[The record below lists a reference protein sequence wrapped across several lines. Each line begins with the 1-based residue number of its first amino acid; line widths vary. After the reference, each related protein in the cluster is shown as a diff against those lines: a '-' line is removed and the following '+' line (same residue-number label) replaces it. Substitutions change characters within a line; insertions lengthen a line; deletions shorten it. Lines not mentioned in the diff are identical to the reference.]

1 MALDGSRMPRELHV
15 GGGVPSKGNYKSS
28 LGEGGCSGSM
38 KRTPTAE
45 EREREAKVSGAPR
58 SRGSF
63 VHWELGAGNQKGLA
77 GCERTHGLKPRREGA
92 LSARE
97 PETLGL

>member
-1 MALDGSRMPRELHV
+1 MQ
-15 GGGVPSKGNYKSS
+15 
-28 LGEGGCSGSM
+28 
-38 KRTPTAE
+38 
-45 EREREAKVSGAPR
+45 
-58 SRGSF
+58 
-63 VHWELGAGNQKGLA
+63 LGAGNQKGLA

>member
-1 MALDGSRMPRELHV
+1 
-15 GGGVPSKGNYKSS
+15 
-28 LGEGGCSGSM
+28 M

-45 EREREAKVSGAPR
+45 EREREAKVCGALR

-63 VHWELGAGNQKGLA
+63 VNWELGAGYQKGLA
-77 GCERTHGLKPRREGA
+77 GCERTDELKPGHEGA